1 MGWTGTRPTAFVNVV
16 QADLRKHRNRIA
28 AEALQMVVNGSP
40 VDTGAFRGSHR
51 VSVDAPDYGY
61 DAAQTDKP
69 PSQATIEAGLA
80 VIATANQPF
89 QAVIVQTNLP
99 YAEKLEAGTSK
110 EQAPAGVY
118 RPAWATLRAKYARS

>member
-1 MGWTGTRPTAFVNVV
+1 MAWTGTRPTSFVNVV
-16 QADLRKHRNRIA
+16 QADLRKKRNQIA
-28 AEALQMVVNGSP
+28 AEALQLVVNGSP

-51 VSVDAPDYGY
+51 VSVDGPDYGF

-89 QAVIVQTNLP
+89 QTVIVQTNLP
-99 YAEKLEAGTSK
+99 YAEKLEAGNSD
-110 EQAPAGVY
+110 QAEHGIY
-118 RPAWATLRAKYARS
+118 RPAFSHIRAKYARS